1 MAAKGASGEGDGY
14 DHSTH
19 VKMDGEIFALRE
31 RSKKSPVR
39 VRFRNELLGDTWIFY
54 VLRVIRLIIIIIFF
68 LNLQGRKKR
77 KFYLNKNNKPMKIQ
91 TVSIR
96 LVKFSIC
103 SNKIS

>member
-1 MAAKGASGEGDGY
+1 MAAKRASGVGDGY

-19 VKMDGEIFALRE
+19 VKMDGEILLYE
-31 RSKKSPVR
+31 NVP
-39 VRFRNELLGDTWIFY
+39 RNRLSEFGFETNCLATRGFFY
-54 VLRVIRLIIIIIFF
+54 VLRVIRFIIIIFF

-96 LVKFSIC
+96 LVKFSIF